1 LYAASVRII
10 APEEHEPVMNALT
23 HSWKE
28 AVEIGFRGASFQ
40 IRLGASRSFESSPRN
55 VPILMSNSSSRLGAL
70 VGQWEVPA
78 PDTLKARLQPEPE
91 VEQRFYD
98 SSFLASN
105 PESSEDRS
113 APRNRAIDRSA
124 QERRPTANAVFE
136 IYQDESGGLRWR
148 LQTEEGDVLAK
159 SGSTYPSR
167 AACRRVID
175 QVRDLSPEAR
185 VKERS

>member
-1 LYAASVRII
+1 
-10 APEEHEPVMNALT
+10 
-23 HSWKE
+23 
-28 AVEIGFRGASFQ
+28 
-40 IRLGASRSFESSPRN
+40 
-55 VPILMSNSSSRLGAL
+55 MSNSSSRLGAL

-105 PESSEDRS
+105 PESSEDQS
-113 APRNRAIDRSA
+113 APKNRTID
-124 QERRPTANAVFE
+124 RRPTANAAFE
-136 IYQDESGGLRWR
+136 IYRDESGGFRWR
-148 LQTEEGDVLAK
+148 LQTEEGGVLAK

-167 AACRRVID
+167 AACRQAID
-175 QVRDLSPEAR
+175 QVRDLSPEAG